1 MAYPESQRVKFYAVP
16 LGQDLEMIVYGHGG
30 KPVLVFPSQDGVA
43 ADYNGFGMIDSVWD
57 RVVRGD
63 LQFFCIDSVD
73 RRTVSDIYG
82 NAYDRIRI
90 YETWY
95 NYVINAM
102 VPKMLEIN
110 GTGKKPLVTG
120 VSMGAYHAANFFFRR
135 PDIFDSVIALS
146 GLYET
151 DSMYGGYMDEVVY
164 ANDPIKSLGGMPTDH
179 KYIELYNHDDII
191 ICVGQGAWEDGM
203 LASTREL
210 QRVMAQKGITAWVDY
225 WGYDVNHDWPWWRK
239 QFPYFVNILLS
250 R

>member
-164 ANDPIKSLGGMPTDH
+164 ANAPIKSLGGMPADAAYAENGHTGFFE
-179 KYIELYNHDDII
+179 YFRT
-191 ICVGQGAWEDGM
+191 
-203 LASTREL
+203 LA
-210 QRVMAQKGITAWVDY
+210 AQKKFGAGKCI
-225 WGYDVNHDWPWWRK
+225 
-239 QFPYFVNILLS
+239 
-250 R
+250 